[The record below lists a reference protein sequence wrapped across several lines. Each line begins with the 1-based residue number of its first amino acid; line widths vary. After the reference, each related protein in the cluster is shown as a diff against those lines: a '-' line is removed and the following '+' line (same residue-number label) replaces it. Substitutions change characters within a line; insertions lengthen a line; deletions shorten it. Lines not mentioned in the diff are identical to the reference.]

1 MMNACEAAI
10 LNGSSVFIFPEG
22 TRSKTGALKPFKHGA
37 FILAHRMKRPILA
50 IAISGTKNALPKN
63 SLNFHGR
70 HDIRMTVLKE
80 IPFEDFKDLSVA
92 DTADRVRALIA
103 DHVRDA

>member
-1 MMNACEAAI
+1 
-10 LNGSSVFIFPEG
+10 
-22 TRSKTGALKPFKHGA
+22 
-37 FILAHRMKRPILA
+37 MKRPILA
-50 IAISGTKNALPKN
+50 IAINGTKNALPKH

-70 HDIRMTVLKE
+70 HDIRMTVLRE